1 MSTNKQKKPILTYVL
16 IALIVLL
23 ILGYIILKTQK
34 NKVAQ
39 AQPSQEDI
47 TLMEDDDITQD
58 NDDIAPTDDT
68 TPPTPSASVR
78 PTPGTP
84 APTPQPTPKVD
95 PKQEQLRIMKEV
107 VTRHKGQLESKYRN
121 VAAHQQ
127 SSGTVK
133 ITIYANPGK
142 LASVDATQTSGNLN
156 PEFLETIKANIHTW
170 DFGKVKDK
178 TVYTFSMNFN

>member
-84 APTPQPTPKVD
+84 APGTPAPGTSPTPQ
-95 PKQEQLRIMKEV
+95 
-107 VTRHKGQLESKYRN
+107 
-121 VAAHQQ
+121 
-127 SSGTVK
+127 
-133 ITIYANPGK
+133 
-142 LASVDATQTSGNLN
+142 
-156 PEFLETIKANIHTW
+156 
-170 DFGKVKDK
+170 
-178 TVYTFSMNFN
+178 